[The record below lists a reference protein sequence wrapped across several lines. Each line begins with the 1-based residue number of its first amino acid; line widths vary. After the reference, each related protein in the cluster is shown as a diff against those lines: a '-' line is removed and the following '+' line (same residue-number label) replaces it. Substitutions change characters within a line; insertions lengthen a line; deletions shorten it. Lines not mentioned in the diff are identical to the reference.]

1 MLTRTTLRAPRDN
14 RPLTQGTEIR
24 YSAAQNPN
32 NTQGSEVKRRM
43 AGTFGNT
50 RSTRVEGFNV
60 ATVTAAASARPES
73 YTAEVIDVGPSESES
88 TFVGSLELGDDSG
101 GGAAPVAPK
110 PSTSSGRKSGRKRQ
124 KDKLPTTNQL
134 VKRDIKRYGNT
145 VPKGS
150 FGSGSKET
158 IESSPG
164 SKVDT
169 NVGRHV
175 PGRAE
180 DQPKTKLFQ
189 KTKPKPKGGQG
200 GLPLGTTTRR
210 QGEKPKGPAV
220 KLTNYKDI
228 RKKRL
233 DAKEAARQ
241 ARKEGT
247 TVAVNASTFKQKNVR
262 GSGIPKKSGK
272 DESARPKERQTVA
285 KLPSNYKKTEAE
297 AFRKAKSWKD
307 SKAKGKAAEKKT
319 GIKTRPKAGSFGISE
334 AGRKQAEANRA
345 EAAAKKRAEA
355 AKKRAEAAAKKK
367 AEAAAKKK
375 AEAAAAKKRAEA
387 KKKAAEAKKK
397 AAEAKKK
404 AEAAKKKK
412 AEASKPTGFGGL
424 TSRRSS
430 SRRSG
435 SKSTSRG
442 ARGRSSSS
450 SSRSRG
456 GSSRGG
462 SRSNSGS
469 KSASRGARG
478 SSSSRSRGGVSRGAS
493 RRTNR
498 SRSRRRCDIRCKF
511 DISILTNQNLMRD
524 DLADVAYFVRTLKE
538 INAQKRKTFN

>member
-1 MLTRTTLRAPRDN
+1 MLTRTTLRSPRDN

-24 YSAAQNPN
+24 YSAAQNPIS
-32 NTQGSEVKRRM
+32 TQGSEVKRRM
-43 AGTFGNT
+43 AGTLGDT

-60 ATVTAAASARPES
+60 ATVSAAESARPES

-88 TFVGSLELGDDSG
+88 TFVGSLGLGGDSG
-101 GGAAPVAPK
+101 EPAPAAAK
-110 PSTSSGRKSGRKRQ
+110 PSTSSGRRRSGRKRQ

-150 FGSGSKET
+150 FGSGSRET
-158 IESSPG
+158 IKASPG
-164 SKVDT
+164 SRVDT
-169 NVGRHV
+169 NVGRHA

-189 KTKPKPKGGQG
+189 KTKPRVKGGQG

-220 KLTNYKDI
+220 
-228 RKKRL
+228 
-233 DAKEAARQ
+233 
-241 ARKEGT
+241 
-247 TVAVNASTFKQKNVR
+247 NASTFKQKNVR
-262 GSGIPKKSGK
+262 GSTSFGKTGK
-272 DESARPKERQTVA
+272 DEKSRPKKRQTVA
-285 KLPSNYKKTEAE
+285 KLPSNYKKTEAK
-297 AFRKAKSWKD
+297 AFRKAKSWQD

-345 EAAAKKRAEA
+345 EAAAKK
-355 AKKRAEAAAKKK
+355 
-367 AEAAAKKK
+367 K

-397 AAEAKKK
+397 T
-404 AEAAKKKK
+404 EAAKKKK
-412 AEASKPTGFGGL
+412 TEASKPRGFGGL

-442 ARGRSSSS
+442 ARGSS

-456 GSSRGG
+456 GASRGG

-524 DLADVAYFVRTLKE
+524 DLSDVAYFVRTLKE
-538 INAQKRKTFN
+538 INE

>member
-14 RPLTQGTEIR
+14 SPLTQGTEIR

-32 NTQGSEVKRRM
+32 NTQGAEVKRRM
-43 AGTFGNT
+43 AGSLGNRT
-50 RSTRVEGFNV
+50 STRVEGFNV
-60 ATVTAAASARPES
+60 ATVSASASARPES

-88 TFVGSLELGDDSG
+88 TFVGSLGLGGDSG
-101 GGAAPVAPK
+101 GPAPAAAK

-124 KDKLPTTNQL
+124 KDKLPTTNEL

-158 IESSPG
+158 IKASPG
-164 SKVDT
+164 SRVDT
-169 NVGRHV
+169 NVGRHK

-189 KTKPKPKGGQG
+189 KTKPKVKGGQG

-210 QGEKPKGPAV
+210 QGEQPKGPAV
-220 KLTNYKDI
+220 NLSNYKDNREKQQKLREAK
-228 RKKRL
+228 RKE
-233 DAKEAARQ
+233 AKEKAE
-241 ARKEGT
+241 ARK
-247 TVAVNASTFKQKNVR
+247 
-262 GSGIPKKSGK
+262 
-272 DESARPKERQTVA
+272 
-285 KLPSNYKKTEAE
+285 KKTE
-297 AFRKAKSWKD
+297 S
-307 SKAKGKAAEKKT
+307 
-319 GIKTRPKAGSFGISE
+319 
-334 AGRKQAEANRA
+334 
-345 EAAAKKRAEA
+345 
-355 AKKRAEAAAKKK
+355 
-367 AEAAAKKK
+367 
-375 AEAAAAKKRAEA
+375 
-387 KKKAAEAKKK
+387 
-397 AAEAKKK
+397 
-404 AEAAKKKK
+404 
-412 AEASKPTGFGGL
+412 SKPTGFGGL
-424 TSRRSS
+424 TSRSSS

-442 ARGRSSSS
+442 ARGSS

-456 GSSRGG
+456 GASRGG

-538 INAQKRKTFN
+538 INE

>member
-32 NTQGSEVKRRM
+32 NTQGAEVKRRM
-43 AGTFGNT
+43 AGSLGNRT
-50 RSTRVEGFNV
+50 STRVEGFNV
-60 ATVTAAASARPES
+60 ATVSASASARPES

-88 TFVGSLELGDDSG
+88 TFVGSLGLGGDSG
-101 GGAAPVAPK
+101 ETAPAAAK
-110 PSTSSGRKSGRKRQ
+110 PSISSGRRSGRKRQ

-150 FGSGSKET
+150 FGSGSLKT
-158 IESSPG
+158 IKSSPG

-169 NVGRHV
+169 NVARHKVGRSK
-175 PGRAE
+175 
-180 DQPKTKLFQ
+180 DQPPTKKFQ
-189 KTKPKPKGGQG
+189 KRGRGQG
-200 GLPLGTTTRR
+200 SSTAVLGRTTRR
-210 QGEKPKGPAV
+210 QGEQPKGPAV
-220 KLTNYKDI
+220 NLSNYKDN
-228 RKKRL
+228 REKQKKLR
-233 DAKEAARQ
+233 DAK
-241 ARKEGT
+241 RK
-247 TVAVNASTFKQKNVR
+247 
-262 GSGIPKKSGK
+262 
-272 DESARPKERQTVA
+272 
-285 KLPSNYKKTEAE
+285 
-297 AFRKAKSWKD
+297 
-307 SKAKGKAAEKKT
+307 
-319 GIKTRPKAGSFGISE
+319 
-334 AGRKQAEANRA
+334 
-345 EAAAKKRAEA
+345 
-355 AKKRAEAAAKKK
+355 
-367 AEAAAKKK
+367 
-375 AEAAAAKKRAEA
+375 
-387 KKKAAEAKKK
+387 
-397 AAEAKKK
+397 EAKKK
-404 AEAAKKKK
+404 AEARKKKT
-412 AEASKPTGFGGL
+412 ESNKPTGFGGL

-442 ARGRSSSS
+442 ARGSS

-456 GSSRGG
+456 GASRGG

-524 DLADVAYFVRTLKE
+524 DLADVAYFVRTLKK
-538 INAQKRKTFN
+538 INE